1 MADERCVFPGD
12 AESPRGSA
20 AGRGPGR
27 RPGHWLDRTTA
38 ERLLSGETP
47 DNAVDPSHRDEAER
61 LTRTLGALA
70 ALSAEPAPAD
80 EELPGEAAALAAFRK
95 ARAERAVEPTA
106 SADLSEMRFGDT
118 AAPSAFPMAPAERAE
133 PGDRTAV
140 AATSA
145 GPGTARSADAGL
157 VRIGG
162 GRGTAAGRPRR
173 HRPARLALAAALAV
187 GITGGVAVAAG
198 TGVLP
203 TPFDNA
209 EPGPAASV
217 SAAATPGPDRP
228 LVSPPPGT
236 TPGAG
241 GAGSATPG
249 ESGAPA
255 PNTEGSGK
263 GADDPAARDS
273 GGRPSGV
280 TSACRDVLD
289 GRTLETERRRTLEG
303 AAGGRSRVPS
313 YCARLLGSSTGEG
326 SDGDRGSGQGSTDA
340 QDGNGGKDG
349 KGDDG
354 GKSDES
360 GKGGGKGAGDDK
372 GGSGGNAGKGGD
384 SGDKG
389 AVSGGG
395 TGRGDSASTT
405 SGRSVHRSSGVVG
418 APLSPSSGP
427 R

>member
-20 AGRGPGR
+20 GGRGPGR
-27 RPGHWLDRTTA
+27 RPGHWLDRRTA

-47 DNAVDPSHRDEAER
+47 DNAVDSSHRDEAER

-106 SADLSEMRFGDT
+106 SADLSETRFGDT
-118 AAPSAFPMAPAERAE
+118 AAPSAFPLAPAERDE

-228 LVSPPPGT
+228 LASPPTGT
-236 TPGAG
+236 TPGGG
-241 GAGSATPG
+241 GAGKATPG
-249 ESGAPA
+249 GESGTPA
-255 PNTEGSGK
+255 PNTEGSAK

-289 GRTLETERRRTLEG
+289 GKTLETERRRTLEG

-313 YCARLLGSSTGEG
+313 YCTRLLGSSTGQG
-326 SDGDRGSGQGSTDA
+326 SDGGSGQGGTDA

-354 GKSDES
+354 GKGDEG
-360 GKGGGKGAGDDK
+360 GKGGGKGEGGDK
-372 GGSGGNAGKGGD
+372 GGRGGNTGKGGD

-418 APLSPSSGP
+418 APLSPSADP